1 MNNKILFFQSHP
13 IQYFSPLFKEMDKTI
28 DMEVYYY
35 SECGLIASYDSGF
48 GKEVK
53 WDIPLVDGF
62 AYQFLKNFSV
72 SKSMDCKWFNAI
84 NFSILNVI
92 RKTSSKILVING
104 WSYFSDW
111 LVIIAGILFRKQIW
125 VRADNPLSQE
135 LKTGWKAKLK
145 KLILKKLLFPCFD
158 KFLYVGTE
166 SKLFFEYYGALPN
179 QMIYTPHAVDNLR
192 FQNEMTSV
200 LPQKNNIKSSLGIQ
214 PTTKIVLWSAKF
226 ISKKRPYDMIEA
238 FQDLSL
244 PNAVLIMLGD
254 GILYEEIKRYV
265 VENNLTSILLP
276 GFVNQS
282 EIAKYYGI
290 ADVFVMTSGKGE
302 TWGLSVNEAMNF
314 ALPII
319 ISDACGCAYD
329 LVQNN
334 SNGFI
339 YPEGDLDAL
348 NNALYTILSSSNFS
362 SLAAEQS
369 LEKINTFSFTTII
382 SNIRHQL
389 SLDESH

>member
-1 MNNKILFFQSHP
+1 MA
-13 IQYFSPLFKEMDKTI
+13 KTI

-53 WDIPLVDGF
+53 WDIPLLDGYT
-62 AYQFLKNFSV
+62 YQFLKNFSA
-72 SKSMDCKWFNAI
+72 SKSMDCKWYNAI

-92 RKTSSKILVING
+92 KKTSSKILVING

-111 LVIIAGILFRKQIW
+111 LVIIAGVLFRKQIW

-135 LKTGWKAKLK
+135 EKTGWKAKLK
-145 KLILKKLLFPCFD
+145 KLILRKLLFPCFD

-192 FQNEMTSV
+192 FQNEITSV
-200 LPQKNNIKSSLGIQ
+200 LPQKNNIKYALGIQ

-238 FQDLSL
+238 FLNLSL
-244 PNAVLIMLGD
+244 PNVVLIMLGD

-290 ADVFVMTSGKGE
+290 ADIFVMTSGKGE
-302 TWGLSVNEAMNF
+302 TWGLAINEALNF
-314 ALPII
+314 NIPII
-319 ISDACGCAYD
+319 ISDVCGCVKD
-329 LVQNN
+329 LLKDGINGYEYPVGNIQQLTSSINKVLNASIDDSNLKHKNN
-334 SNGFI
+334 EILKEFS
-339 YPEGDLDAL
+339 YA
-348 NNALYTILSSSNFS
+348 TISEN
-362 SLAAEQS
+362 
-369 LEKINTFSFTTII
+369 I
-382 SNIRHQL
+382 SANLR
-389 SLDESH
+389 